1 MKTLT
6 VRKKMV
12 LFVIALLN
20 SIVTFAQEG
29 AAKVDVN
36 VTKTSSETWYT
47 NPILWVVGIGVFIL
61 LLVALLRGGS
71 SRRSD
76 A

>member
-1 MKTLT
+1 MKNLI
-6 VRKKMV
+6 VNNKMLLLV
-12 LFVIALLN
+12 VALLN
-20 SIVTFAQEG
+20 NVMVFAQDG

-36 VTKTSSETWYT
+36 VTKTTSSETWYA

-61 LLVALLRGGS
+61 LLVALLRGG
-71 SRRSD
+71 RRTD